1 MIQLDLKYDGVFL
14 AEWDLYELILF
25 HLIGNAV
32 KFSNSGG
39 SITVV
44 LSPRETF
51 IDSMSRTTLKTVVRD
66 RGVGITDDKMKS
78 IKQILA
84 EQTSQKHIILSHAG
98 VHQNASDNGVVGF
111 GLSTASTLCQLLGG
125 ELLLSSFPWYK
136 TEFEFTFDVKRT
148 SSSLKANG
156 MRQKQNYTMPEK
168 IGAAQKSSLIIKKQ
182 SRDSSNMFTNQ
193 NSIIANAHAFSL
205 THPPSRLI
213 FSDESKDVIQPN

>member
-1 MIQLDLKYDGVFL
+1 MNLDCMKTTDDAESELDFIWTQAKILELMAMSMLQRQRFFSSSSVYRMTARTFQQCDKMVERVFHIHAKDLSKKQLSYMIQMDLKYEGVFL

-78 IKQILA
+78 IK
-84 EQTSQKHIILSHAG
+84 
-98 VHQNASDNGVVGF
+98 
-111 GLSTASTLCQLLGG
+111 
-125 ELLLSSFPWYK
+125 
-136 TEFEFTFDVKRT
+136 
-148 SSSLKANG
+148 
-156 MRQKQNYTMPEK
+156 
-168 IGAAQKSSLIIKKQ
+168 
-182 SRDSSNMFTNQ
+182 
-193 NSIIANAHAFSL
+193 
-205 THPPSRLI
+205 
-213 FSDESKDVIQPN
+213 